1 MPRFFSNKRLIIL
14 LVGVIVLVA
23 LIGFSMRDRDNV
35 TLPEQFIKDVA
46 GAGQTV
52 VSRPASFVAGT
63 IEQVDL
69 LLDSYEENRRLK
81 ARLEEYASVQA
92 EVADLRVENE
102 ELRRI
107 VGKEEDL
114 RDYNPI
120 QANVIGRNPDQWE
133 NRLILDQ
140 GSSDGIVSNMAV
152 MTADGLIGKVATV
165 TPLTSTVELLT
176 SENVD
181 YRVSAIVTGGDTQAH
196 GLIEGYDA
204 ERQEI
209 LLKRVAS
216 GFDIQPGQQVVTS
229 GLGGVFPRGI
239 VIGEITEVTT
249 DEFGLTKLAYVKP
262 AAEFSLLD
270 HVMVADRIAQEIE
283 PVDLNGLEG
292 DEE

>member
-14 LVGVIVLVA
+14 LVGVIILVA
-23 LIGFSMRDRDNV
+23 LIGFSLRDRDNV
-35 TLPEQFIKDVA
+35 TLPEQFIKDAA
-46 GAGQTV
+46 GIGQTII
-52 VSRPASFVAGT
+52 SRPASFVAGA
-63 IEQVDL
+63 IEQADL

-92 EVADLRVENE
+92 EVADLRIENE
-102 ELRRI
+102 ELRKI

-114 RDYNPI
+114 RDFNPI

-140 GSSDGIVSNMAV
+140 GSSKGIAPNMAV
-152 MTADGLIGKVATV
+152 MTANGLIGKVATV

-176 SENVD
+176 SESAD
-181 YRVSAIVTGGDTQAH
+181 YRVSAIVTGADAQVH

-204 ERQEI
+204 ERGEL

-216 GFDIQPGQQVVTS
+216 NLDIQPGQQVVTS

-239 VIGEITEVTT
+239 VIGEITEVTV

-262 AAEFSLLD
+262 SAEFPLLD
-270 HVMVADRIAQEIE
+270 HVMIADRIAPEIE
-283 PVDLNGLEG
+283 PVELNGLEG
-292 DEE
+292 EEE